1 MMNKTLSKVIAA
13 IENCGWIVHKDSD
26 GIEIENWSPKGE
38 NIVYFLR
45 NGALLDDLR
54 NIVENYDPDKHV
66 VELIIAKENGLSGV
80 PCASALVYD
89 AEKIDDMLTDLLH
102 AVQEVLS

>member
-1 MMNKTLSKVIAA
+1 METLSKVIAA
-13 IENCGWIVHKDSD
+13 IEKCEWVVHKDSD

-54 NIVENYDPDKHV
+54 NIVENYDPDEHV
-66 VELIIAKENGLSGV
+66 EELIIAKQDGVSGI

-89 AEKIDDMLTDLLH
+89 AEKIGDMLDDLWY
-102 AVQEVLS
+102 AVQKALD